1 MIFDSIVVD
10 DNSSVLTPPRVT
22 SAVRYPSVSLGKKC
36 QLCSRSQTSRSS
48 RGAYWRKGR
57 LLHGSAFTS
66 SPARQVFAP
75 SSAITPQCA
84 TKGRTNSS
92 RAIPIT
98 PSKTS
103 NARHRFFWAA
113 MTMSR
118 VSRCSKSRWRPF
130 RPTDSHWIGTSFT
143 ARAATAT
150 ATIRDWQNK
159 HGDLMANFLGREL
172 VKQLA
177 KHQDQEIV

>member
-1 MIFDSIVVD
+1 MTFDSIVVD
-10 DNSSVLTPPRVT
+10 DSSSVLTPPRVT
-22 SAVRYPSVSLGKKC
+22 SAVRYPSVWLGMKC
-36 QLCSRSQTSRSS
+36 QLCNRSQTLRGS

-84 TKGRTNSS
+84 TKGRTNFS

-103 NARHRFFWAA
+103 NARHRFFLGGNDYVASIAVQQEPMAA
-113 MTMSR
+113 FQANGQPLDWHIFHRAGPRRLLRS
-118 VSRCSKSRWRPF
+118 
-130 RPTDSHWIGTSFT
+130 DIGRTSMGPDGEFPGQ
-143 ARAATAT
+143 R
-150 ATIRDWQNK
+150 I
-159 HGDLMANFLGREL
+159 
-172 VKQLA
+172 VKQLT